1 MKWGSSTVAPP
12 IEISSDI
19 HSKQEKQLAK
29 KKKQTAMAAITSSF
43 NLFVLIIVIA
53 GKRTLIIQIWYK
65 NFVEKMSIYLV
76 ISLKRWS
83 EQI

>member
-1 MKWGSSTVAPP
+1 MDSYFRNHVKWGSSTVAPP
-12 IEISSDI
+12 IEIDI

-53 GKRTLIIQIWYK
+53 GKRTLVIQIWYK
-65 NFVEKMSIYLV
+65 NFVEKIPIYLV
-76 ISLKRWS
+76 IH
-83 EQI
+83 